1 VTVVLER
8 RTLPQ
13 GPTALV
19 STALEDAGF
28 LAAFT
33 ERTGGVS
40 DGPFRSLNLGLATE
54 DSPERV
60 FDNRRRV
67 TTGFGLDQV
76 AALRQVHG
84 STVVHVEAGP
94 AWHGFDGRGRE
105 VPRGDALATAS
116 ADLGLV
122 VLTADCVP
130 VVMADPVTGLFAVVH
145 AGWRGVAA
153 GVLKQAIATFPQPGR
168 VHAAV
173 GPAIGPDHYEV
184 GEEVVAAVGSA
195 SEGGAIRGRQA
206 PRPYLD
212 LPGTVAQIVSE
223 LGVRHIE
230 RSEECTA
237 CLPDRFFSYRRDGP
251 TGRQA
256 LIAARLS

>member
-1 VTVVLER
+1 VAVVLER
-8 RTLPQ
+8 RTLPE

-40 DGPFRSLNLGLATE
+40 DGPFRSLNLGLATD
-54 DSPERV
+54 DSPDHV

-67 TTGFGLDQV
+67 ATGFGLDQV

-84 STVVHVEAGP
+84 STVVRVEAGP
-94 AWHGFDGRGRE
+94 LWQGFDGRRRE
-105 VPRGDALATAS
+105 VPRGDVLSTAS

-130 VVMADPVTGLFAVVH
+130 VVMGDPVTGLLTVVH

-153 GVLKQAIATFPQPGR
+153 GVLAEAVATFPEPGR

-184 GEEVVAAVGSA
+184 GEEVVAAVASA
-195 SEGGAIRGRQA
+195 SEGGAITGRQTS
-206 PRPYLD
+206 RPYLD
-212 LPGTVAQIVSE
+212 LPGTAAQILGE
-223 LGVRHIE
+223 LGIRHIE
-230 RSEECTA
+230 RSEDCTA
-237 CLPDRFFSYRRDGP
+237 CLPDRFFSHRRDGP

-256 LIAARLS
+256 LIAARLA